1 MSLSEETARVAGGG
15 KDTLKVIIQK
25 MGVTVGSEK
34 IDQYPA
40 LAEKISDKM
49 NQPNLHCWARRTVT
63 KASYTLSEI
72 VNSSR
77 SHQVWGGTTNKSH
90 LYFYSRVLVNDL
102 GGAIPDE
109 TSRQDIYTT
118 YTDITDPQLASL
130 RGKFILDGTDDR
142 FYIPNTATI
151 TKGRVDSYYG
161 IIVSQYQTI
170 IGSEAKMG
178 QWEPVFSG
186 ERNTYPD
193 SGIADGYYYCYLGIA
208 SESPGTLL
216 NFTSERVT
224 YRGTGTHGD
233 ANPCSLTFRL
243 PPKYIWHSATA
254 MLNYENLTTVSPERK
269 SVLDTSSLMT
279 IYRQDG
285 FYDSDGGNEAYTKK
299 SEDGRTITWYNT
311 GSAREQLN
319 DADYVYTFIAFF

>member
-15 KDTLKVIIQK
+15 KNTLKTILQK
-25 MGVTVGSEK
+25 LGVTVGSEK

-49 NQPNLHCWARRTVT
+49 NQPNLHCWARRTVE

-72 VNSSR
+72 INSPR
-77 SHQVWGGTTNKSH
+77 SHQVWNSTTYNVT
-90 LYFYSRVLVNDL
+90 LDFYPQVLVNDL
-102 GGAIPDE
+102 GGVIPDE
-109 TSRQDIYTT
+109 TSRQSVTNNYS
-118 YTDITDPQLASL
+118 DITNSELASL
-130 RGKFILDGTDDR
+130 RGKFILDGNDS
-142 FYIPNTATI
+142 FYIPETATI
-151 TKGRVDSYYG
+151 KKGKVNSYYG
-161 IIVSQYQTI
+161 IIASQYQTI
-170 IGSEAKMG
+170 IVAEAKMG

-224 YRGTGTHGD
+224 YRGTGTYGE

-243 PPKYIWHSATA
+243 PPKYILHSAYA
-254 MLNYENLTTVSPERK
+254 DLNYKRLNNAFPEFG
-269 SVLDTSSLMT
+269 SALDTSSLMT
-279 IYRQDG
+279 IYQLYGFFDQDG
-285 FYDSDGGNEAYTKK
+285 NNTAYTKK

-311 GSAREQLN
+311 SNARYQLN
-319 DADYVYTFIAFF
+319 DADYIYTFIAFF

>member
-15 KDTLKVIIQK
+15 KNTLKTILQK
-25 MGVTVGSEK
+25 LGVTVENEK

-49 NQPNLHCWARRTVT
+49 NQPNLHCWARRTVE

-72 VNSSR
+72 INSPR
-77 SHQVWGGTTNKSH
+77 SYRVWYDTSSNVTLKFS
-90 LYFYSRVLVNDL
+90 SQVLVNDL
-102 GGAIPDE
+102 GGVITDE
-109 TSRQDIYTT
+109 TSMQSVNNNYS
-118 YTDITDPQLASL
+118 DITNSELASL
-130 RGKFILDGTDDR
+130 RGKFILGQNDS
-142 FYIPNTATI
+142 FYIPETATI
-151 TKGRVDSYYG
+151 KKGKVDRDYG

-170 IGSEAKMG
+170 IVAEAKMG

-224 YRGTGTHGD
+224 YRGTGTYGK

-243 PPKYIWHSATA
+243 PPKYICHSAYA
-254 MLNYENLTTVSPERK
+254 DFKYNHLNNVYPDFG

-279 IYRQDG
+279 IYRLYG
-285 FYDSDGGNEAYTKK
+285 FFGSDGSNTAYTKK

-311 GSAREQLN
+311 RNADYQLN
-319 DADYVYTFIAFF
+319 NANYVYTFIAFF